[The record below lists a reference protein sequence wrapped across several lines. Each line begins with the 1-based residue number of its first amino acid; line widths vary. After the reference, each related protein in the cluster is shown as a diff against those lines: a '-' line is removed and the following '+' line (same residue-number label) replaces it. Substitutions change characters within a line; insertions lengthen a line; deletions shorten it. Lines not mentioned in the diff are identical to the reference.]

1 MRVIAGSLK
10 GRRLKTPKGIETR
23 PTTDR
28 VKESIFSIIH
38 AHIID
43 SIIIDL
49 FSGTGNLGIEAL
61 SRGAEKVFFV
71 DKNKNSIQ
79 LIKENIESM
88 GLKSKSEILFCDA
101 LKAIKQ
107 LASLSHKFDIIFMDP
122 PYSKGLILPCM
133 EAINAEDMLKEDG
146 IILVEHDTKDTLPDN
161 VGRLIKR
168 KEKKYGNTMISIYAE
183 EASS

>member
-10 GRRLKTPKGIETR
+10 GRRLKPPRGIETR

-28 VKESIFSIIH
+28 VKESIFSMIH
-38 AHIID
+38 TSITD

-71 DKNKNSIQ
+71 DKNKNSIK

-88 GLKSKSEILFCDA
+88 GLKEKSEVLFCDA
-101 LKAIKQ
+101 LRAIKR
-107 LASLSHKFDIIFMDP
+107 LASLPNKFDIIFMDP
-122 PYSKGLILPCM
+122 PYSKGFIIPCM
-133 EAINAEDMLKEDG
+133 EAIDAERILNEDG
-146 IILVEHDTKDTLPDN
+146 FILIEHDLKDTLPN
-161 VGRLIKR
+161 KVGRLTKR

-183 EASS
+183 EA